1 MMKAIR
7 PNQNNR
13 KDTVFLINLPKDYR
27 TLSEIE

>member
-1 MMKAIR
+1 MKAIR